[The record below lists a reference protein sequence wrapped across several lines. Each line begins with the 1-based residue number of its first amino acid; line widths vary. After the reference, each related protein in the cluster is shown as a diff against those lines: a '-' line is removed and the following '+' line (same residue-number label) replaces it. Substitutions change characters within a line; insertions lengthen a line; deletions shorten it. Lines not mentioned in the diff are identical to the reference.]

1 MRLNSIFQGF
11 NGWLRILL
19 LAISLTLAACASGPS
34 MVDHAFG
41 FDARND
47 SPNIEIQS
55 YRYGTSGMT
64 FTSSDE
70 SMRYYGKSNQSG
82 NINGP
87 QPLGDTLYVKWQDKT
102 SGQVFEDTVNLKPLL
117 PFSMY
122 RKRIYFV
129 VQGSQ
134 LHVYLTDLSTPK
146 PKEMPIVGPFR
157 VQSYVTQQIYPTR
170 LPK

>member
-1 MRLNSIFQGF
+1 MNSILLSLR
-11 NGWLRILL
+11 NWLCMFC
-19 LAISLTLAACASGPS
+19 LAWVLALSACASGPS

-41 FDARND
+41 FDARVD
-47 SPNIEIQS
+47 SPDSLILN

-70 SMRYYGKSNQSG
+70 SIRYYGKSNQSG

-102 SGQVFEDTVNLKPLL
+102 SGQTYEDTVNLKPLL

-122 RKRIYFV
+122 RKRLYFV
-129 VQGSQ
+129 VQGPQ

-146 PKEMPIVGPFR
+146 PRDMPIVGPFR